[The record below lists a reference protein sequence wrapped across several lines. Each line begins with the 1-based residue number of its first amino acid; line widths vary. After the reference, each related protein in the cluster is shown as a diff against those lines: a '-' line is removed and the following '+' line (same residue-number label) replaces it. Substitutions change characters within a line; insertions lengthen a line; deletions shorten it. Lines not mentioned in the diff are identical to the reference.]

1 MWEDRN
7 GRCNDLF
14 TGNGGWEKADAG
26 CRIVFFS
33 LAFLYKEFL
42 FFRVCVWAAKKRNW
56 IPQPAAPFFFSNN
69 CTIHFC
75 TWKSTPDDRREHVD
89 RENRLNQ
96 HTNIPECRLKCR
108 LLGSSTYNNIFF
120 VSLYFLFFFFIFS
133 LKFTRNNGGRRASSC
148 FFLIFLFD
156 VWDSNWRHICR
167 ENPQRKKK
175 TCLHFL
181 FRFP

>member
-1 MWEDRN
+1 MKTFVKKKRKKKKDPIRKKIVLTSYLYYSVWEDRN

-120 VSLYFLFFFFIFS
+120 RFTIFSFFFFFH
-133 LKFTRNNGGRRASSC
+133 
-148 FFLIFLFD
+148 FFAQIY
-156 VWDSNWRHICR
+156 
-167 ENPQRKKK
+167 
-175 TCLHFL
+175 
-181 FRFP
+181 